1 MDIRIFDYSTH
12 RLVIL
17 LFLNFTVYI
26 SEATNNMMPENLQ
39 EIITCIRNGD
49 HPAFRKLV
57 EMYQQ
62 PAYRLAFRIL
72 GNEEEAR
79 DSVQESFIKLWQKID
94 SFDPSRAFIPWMYR
108 VLVNTSTDRLR
119 TLKRHAMIS
128 IDMALQSLET
138 LLQNDS
144 DVPTDNHDLAI
155 MIKGIADMLPE
166 KQRLVFI
173 LRDIEGMSSE
183 EVESIMELNESSVK
197 SNLYHARKKVRER
210 LLLIVE
216 KERTIK

>member
-1 MDIRIFDYSTH
+1 MR
-12 RLVIL
+12 
-17 LFLNFTVYI
+17 
-26 SEATNNMMPENLQ
+26 PEYLQ
-39 EIITCIRNGD
+39 EIIKGIRNGD
-49 HPAFRKLV
+49 QRAFRKLV

-79 DSVQESFIKLWQKID
+79 DSVQESFLKIWQKID
-94 SFDPSRAFIPWMYR
+94 SFDPSREFIPWMYR

-119 TLKRHAMIS
+119 TLKRHTMIS
-128 IDMALQSLET
+128 IDRVSQSLET

-166 KQRLVFI
+166 KQRLIFI
-173 LRDIEGMSSE
+173 LRDIEGMSSG
-183 EVESIMELNESSVK
+183 EVELITEMNETSVK

-210 LLLIVE
+210 LLLIIE